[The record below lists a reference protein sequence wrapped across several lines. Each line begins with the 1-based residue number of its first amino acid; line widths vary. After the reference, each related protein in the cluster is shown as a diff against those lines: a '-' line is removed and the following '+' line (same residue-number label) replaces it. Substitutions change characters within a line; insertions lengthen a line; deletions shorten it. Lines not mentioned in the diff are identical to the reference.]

1 MTQSEPLRWVLT
13 RSLTGEGAF
22 EHPEHIL
29 SGLTAAQAV
38 AEPPGLSSSV
48 AQCVGHMVYWMRL
61 YLSWIARGR
70 AGEAP
75 PCWPRPTIAEWPGV
89 QADFTALLAAAREL
103 AHDADALARP
113 VLFDDGPVPVATLL
127 GDLGAHNAYHCGQVV
142 LIRRLLGLWP
152 PAG

>member
-1 MTQSEPLRWVLT
+1 MNQAGTLGDVLI

-22 EHPEHIL
+22 ESPKSIL

-48 AQCVGHMVYWMRL
+48 AQCVGHMAYWMAL
-61 YLSWIARGR
+61 YLSWITTGR
-70 AGEAP
+70 AGEAV
-75 PCWPRPTIAEWPGV
+75 PCWPTPSAEQWPAVLG
-89 QADFTALLAAAREL
+89 DFLALLADAGELAASPEVVAREVSF
-103 AHDADALARP
+103 AT
-113 VLFDDGPVPVATLL
+113 GPVPVATLL

-152 PAG
+152 PTD